1 MAETSGASV
10 YIGFPKGLLTLWSG
24 QGLKV
29 LAGCGTASHIMPS
42 SVSHRV
48 NLETVSTVSK
58 EGHALQVKAAPFIF
72 RCIAFANLS

>member
-1 MAETSGASV
+1 MGFQRVNNPLAEPLV
-10 YIGFPKGLLTLWSG
+10 
-24 QGLKV
+24 
-29 LAGCGTASHIMPS
+29 GCGAKPCIKPL